1 MKLLLVIILGYL
13 VGSIPFALVIG
24 KVFYK
29 TDVRQYG
36 SGNLG
41 GGNTGRVLGKKAGLA
56 TMALDLLKV
65 SFVILFAR
73 LIGGN
78 DTVTAAGALAA
89 GIGHCFPL
97 FAGFKGGKA
106 VAAMYGYLFGLFAFA
121 GRSPTYFFLPLV
133 VFLIVIILT
142 RIISLSSI
150 ISAVI
155 VTIYVCTRPESM
167 PIKIV
172 QIIFA
177 LLIII
182 RHRSNIVRLVNHS
195 ENKVTWVPKLY
206 TLYSKRS
213 FLSHLLLTGK
223 IFFYLKHIGAL
234 LCAGIGIPFLWEIQ
248 LNRVFMLR
256 LHGRKIRRQDSKK
269 YGRQHIGYTDFFAP
283 DQVDPDTEDQ
293 NGADQ

>member
-13 VGSIPFALVIG
+13 VGSIPFALEIG

-97 FAGFKGGKA
+97 YAGFKGGKA

-155 VTIYVCTRPESM
+155 VTVS
-167 PIKIV
+167 V
-172 QIIFA
+172 SAA
-177 LLIII
+177 LGRVLI
-182 RHRSNIVRLVNHS
+182 
-195 ENKVTWVPKLY
+195 
-206 TLYSKRS
+206 
-213 FLSHLLLTGK
+213 
-223 IFFYLKHIGAL
+223 
-234 LCAGIGIPFLWEIQ
+234 
-248 LNRVFMLR
+248 
-256 LHGRKIRRQDSKK
+256 
-269 YGRQHIGYTDFFAP
+269 
-283 DQVDPDTEDQ
+283 
-293 NGADQ
+293 